1 MILDRQLQKE
11 LLEKM
16 SSAYPYS
23 YNFDKEYSR
32 GTDEYNKV
40 AANLYY
46 LEQHELISNE
56 SITLTINPPL
66 IEMPQ
71 ITHKGLDFLADDGGL
86 TAILKVV
93 TVKFD
98 ADQLKAIL
106 ESKIM
111 ASDLPSE
118 DKQKLLYQLR
128 TLPAEAIKH
137 LTLKIVDYGWDNI
150 GSLVRLIKNSIF

>member
-11 LLEKM
+11 LLDKL
-16 SSAYPYS
+16 SSAYPHS

-40 AANLYY
+40 AVNLYY

-56 SITLTINPPL
+56 SITVTINPPL
-66 IEMPQ
+66 IEMPK

-93 TVKFD
+93 TIKFD

-137 LTLKIVDYGWDNI
+137 LTLKIVDFGWDNI
-150 GSLVRLIKNSIF
+150 GSLVRLIQNNIF